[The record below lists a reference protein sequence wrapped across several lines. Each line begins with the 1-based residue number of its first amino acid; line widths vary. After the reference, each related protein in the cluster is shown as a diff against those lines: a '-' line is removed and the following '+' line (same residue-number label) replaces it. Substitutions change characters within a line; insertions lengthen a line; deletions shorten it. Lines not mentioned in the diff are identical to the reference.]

1 MSTVVMAID
10 GTVRPHTV
18 LPLYRSLVRVPDRVV
33 LVQIRTSLPEQR
45 RGSMRREGPVEGSGH
60 VLQTIRQALE
70 STGPV
75 SVTTLVREGDL
86 ADAVLNVTDEERAD
100 LIIIGSRRT
109 TGLFRLLTGRA
120 VGNLERRTT
129 VPVIVARRSF
139 NNRSMSPT
147 LNRRESYHAA

>member
-1 MSTVVMAID
+1 MYTVVMAID
-10 GTVRPHTV
+10 GKTNPHTV
-18 LPLYRSLVRVPDRVV
+18 LPLYRSLTRAPDRVV
-33 LVQIRTSLPEQR
+33 LVHVRTSLPVER
-45 RGSMRREGPVEGSGH
+45 RGSTRHEGPDEGSEH

-70 STGPV
+70 NTGPV

-109 TGLFRLLTGRA
+109 TGLFRLLTGSA
-120 VGNLERRTT
+120 VGDLERRTT
-129 VPVIVARRSF
+129 VPVIVARRSAS
-139 NNRSMSPT
+139 NRSTSPT